1 MIETSLSAPNA
12 KADMRAVLGM
22 GNVAQAMPSAY
33 APPPAEDVSVAG
45 VMLLSAMSVCMAI
58 LAMVMLAL
66 MVMGGWWLVS
76 HIPIPAVLLHIL
88 AKLGLATPS

>member
-1 MIETSLSAPNA
+1 
-12 KADMRAVLGM
+12 
-22 GNVAQAMPSAY
+22 
-33 APPPAEDVSVAG
+33 
-45 VMLLSAMSVCMAI
+45 
-58 LAMVMLAL
+58 MLAL